1 MRYLLV
7 LMLLCGV
14 QGCDTKPSKQETQV
28 IRVETP
34 EQAGIPQSTPDDAQY
49 DEEEDE
55 VDDHI
60 KGTIN

>member
-14 QGCDTKPSKQETQV
+14 QGCDSKPSKPETQV

-34 EQAGIPQSTPDDAQY
+34 EQAGIPDSKPDDVQY
-49 DEEEDE
+49 EDTDETE
-55 VDDHI
+55 
-60 KGTIN
+60 